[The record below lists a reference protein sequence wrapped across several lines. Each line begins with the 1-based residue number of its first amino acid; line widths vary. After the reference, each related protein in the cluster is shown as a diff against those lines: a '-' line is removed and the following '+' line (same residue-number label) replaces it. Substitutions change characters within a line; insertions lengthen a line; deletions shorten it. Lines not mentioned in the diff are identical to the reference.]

1 MIRYLVVATVLALVT
16 ACGETTP
23 TPWPTITPVS
33 PSGSTAAS
41 EAESTEVPDASSGD
55 AATAVPADKPGDS
68 ASGDS
73 SAAGSVGASSGEKG
87 SGGESEEEVVITES
101 GLQIKDLVVGVGEPA
116 REGAIVAVHYTGC
129 LVDGTKFDSSVDRGT
144 LFEFLLGQG
153 SVIKGWDEGVATM
166 LVGGKRVL
174 TIPSELAYGD
184 EARGDVIKAG
194 DTLVF
199 EIELLEV
206 KDP

>member
-1 MIRYLVVATVLALVT
+1 MIRCLAVATIFILLA
-16 ACGETTP
+16 ACGELAPTRWPTTTP
-23 TPWPTITPVS
+23 VPTAV
-33 PSGSTAAS
+33 S
-41 EAESTEVPDASSGD
+41 EAESAECPDASSGD
-55 AATAVPADKPGDS
+55 
-68 ASGDS
+68 
-73 SAAGSVGASSGEKG
+73 
-87 SGGESEEEVVITES
+87 ESQAEVVITES

-144 LFEFLLGQG
+144 PFEFLLGQG